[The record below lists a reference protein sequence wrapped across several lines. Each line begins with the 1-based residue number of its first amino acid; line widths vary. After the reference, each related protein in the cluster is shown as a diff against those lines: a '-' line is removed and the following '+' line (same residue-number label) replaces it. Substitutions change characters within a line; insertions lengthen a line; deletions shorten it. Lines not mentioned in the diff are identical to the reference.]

1 MSKYTTGEIAKLC
14 NVSVRTVQYYDT
26 RNILVPSELSEG
38 GRRLYSEDD
47 LKRMKII
54 CFLREA
60 GISIN
65 DIGKVLSEDNTENV
79 ISMLLEQQEE
89 VLLAEMKQQQEKM
102 DIIQGIRKE
111 MKNIESFSVESIGD
125 IAYMLEN
132 KKKMK
137 KLHISLL
144 ITGLPLSILQ
154 WIALICGFGAKIWWP
169 LLVYGALGIPYGVW
183 ISRFYF
189 KRVEYICPECHT
201 VFKPNLKEAFFANHT
216 PTLRKLTCTCCGQK
230 SFCIE
235 TYRREEM

>member
-26 RNILVPSELSEG
+26 RNILVPSELSGG

-47 LKRMKII
+47 LRRMKII

-79 ISMLLEQQEE
+79 ISILLEQQEE
-89 VLLAEMKQQQEKM
+89 ILLAEMKEQQGKM
-102 DIIQGIRKE
+102 EIIQGIRKE
-111 MKNIESFSVESIGD
+111 MKKIESFSVESLGD

-137 KLHISLL
+137 KLHMSL
-144 ITGLPLSILQ
+144 IIAGLPLSILE
-154 WIALICGFGAKIWWP
+154 WIALICGFCAGIWWP
-169 LLVYGALGIPYGVW
+169 FFLYVVLGIPYGIWV
-183 ISRFYF
+183 SRFYF

-201 VFKPNLKEAFFANHT
+201 VFKPNLKEALFANHT
-216 PTLRKLTCTCCGQK
+216 STLRKLTCTCCGQK
-230 SFCIE
+230 GFCIE
-235 TYRREEM
+235 TYGREEM